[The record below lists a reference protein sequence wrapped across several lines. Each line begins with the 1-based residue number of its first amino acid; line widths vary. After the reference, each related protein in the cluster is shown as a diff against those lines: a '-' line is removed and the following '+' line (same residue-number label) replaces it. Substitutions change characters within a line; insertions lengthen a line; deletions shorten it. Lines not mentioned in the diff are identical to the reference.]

1 MGYLRMNAKD
11 WLGHLVPLMDIKD
24 VVINYAENN
33 PINGNQPVGKMS
45 YNIAHSTYYYQVD
58 KEIPFNLVRG
68 SGSLTFS
75 DIPKAVA
82 FLKKCKN
89 DHVIIKNSQ
98 GNRLMLQCGNK
109 KMSIPCYDSVT
120 AQRVISFKTLVRGM
134 VNEGY
139 QTFGNVALSQRGTIV
154 MNDILDIASL
164 GKLVAN
170 DSDFEVKM
178 NQKEG
183 EFALKA
189 FKTNS
194 TSMFVSTTVDNGE
207 GTEGTV
213 TSSFGPWILPC
224 LKLLSKD
231 MPADVYMGNS
241 TVLVIEQEDE
251 LLIVI
256 DQE

>member
-24 VVINYAENN
+24 VVFHYRSN
-33 PINGNQPVGKMS
+33 PPVATTPSKGQMS

-58 KEIPFNLVRG
+58 EEIPLTHVTG
-68 SGSLTFS
+68 TGSLTFS

-89 DHVIIKNSQ
+89 DPVIIKNSQ

-120 AQRVISFKTLVRGM
+120 AQRVISFKTLVRSM

-139 QTFGNVALSQRGTIV
+139 QTFGNVALSQRGTIM

-207 GTEGTV
+207 GTEGTI

-224 LKLLSKD
+224 LKLLTKD
-231 MPADVYMGNS
+231 MPANVYMGNS

>member
-1 MGYLRMNAKD
+1 MGYLRLNAKD
-11 WLGHLVPLMDIKD
+11 WLGHLVPLMDVKD
-24 VVINYAENN
+24 VVINYAD
-33 PINGNQPVGKMS
+33 GKLA
-45 YNIAHSTYYYQVD
+45 YDIAHSTYYYQVD
-58 KEIPFNLVRG
+58 EEIPSDCVNG

-89 DHVIIKNSQ
+89 DQVTIKNSQ
-98 GNRLMLQCGNK
+98 GNRLMIQCGNK
-109 KMSIPCYDSVT
+109 KMSIPCFDSVT
-120 AQRVISFKTLVRGM
+120 AQRVSSFKNLVSAM
-134 VNEGY
+134 TNSGY
-139 QTFGNVALSQRGTIV
+139 VTFGSVTLSQRGSIV

-194 TSMFVSTTVDNGE
+194 TSMFVSTTLDDGD
-207 GTEGTV
+207 GSDGTV
-213 TSSFGPWILPC
+213 TSSFGPWVLPC
-224 LKLLSKD
+224 LNLLSKD
-231 MPADVYMGNS
+231 IASNVYMGSS
-241 TVLVIEQEDE
+241 TVLVIEQEDR
-251 LLIVI
+251 LLIVL

>member
-1 MGYLRMNAKD
+1 MGYLRLNAKD
-11 WLGHLVPLMDIKD
+11 WLGHLVPLMDVKD
-24 VVINYAENN
+24 VVINYAD
-33 PINGNQPVGKMS
+33 GKLA
-45 YNIAHSTYYYQVD
+45 YDIAHSTYYYQVD
-58 KEIPFNLVRG
+58 EEIPSDCVNG

-89 DHVIIKNSQ
+89 ERVTIKNSH

-120 AQRVISFKTLVRGM
+120 AQRVSSFKNLVSGM
-134 VNEGY
+134 TQNGY
-139 QTFGNVALSQRGTIV
+139 QTFGNATLSQRGTIV

-178 NQKEG
+178 NQTEE

-194 TSMFVSTTVDNGE
+194 TSMFVSTSIDNGE
-207 GTEGTV
+207 GIEGTV

-224 LKLLSKD
+224 LRLLAKD
-231 MPADVYMGNS
+231 VPSNVYMGNA
-241 TVLVIEQEDE
+241 TVLVIEQEDR

>member
-1 MGYLRMNAKD
+1 MGYLRLSAKD
-11 WLGHLVPLMDIKD
+11 WLRHLVPLMDVKD
-24 VVINYAENN
+24 VVINYAD
-33 PINGNQPVGKMS
+33 GKLA
-45 YNIAHSTYYYQVD
+45 YDIAHSTYYFQVD
-58 KEIPFNLVRG
+58 EEIPIVHGIYDFMSGR
-68 SGSLTFS
+68 GSLTFS

-89 DHVIIKNSQ
+89 AQVTIKNSQ

-120 AQRVISFKTLVRGM
+120 AQRVSSFKNLVSGM
-134 VNEGY
+134 TQSGH
-139 QTFGNVALSQRGTIV
+139 QTFGNASLSQNGTIV

-178 NQKEG
+178 NQTEE

-194 TSMFVSTTVDNGE
+194 TSMFVSTSIDNGE
-207 GTEGTV
+207 GIEGTV

-224 LKLLSKD
+224 LKLLAKD
-231 MPADVYMGNS
+231 VPSNVYMGNA
-241 TVLVIEQEDE
+241 TVLVIEQEDR

>member
-1 MGYLRMNAKD
+1 MGYLRLNAKD
-11 WLGHLVPLMDIKD
+11 WLGHLVPLMDVKD
-24 VVINYAENN
+24 VVINYAD
-33 PINGNQPVGKMS
+33 GKLA
-45 YNIAHSTYYYQVD
+45 YDIAHSTYYYQVD
-58 KEIPFNLVRG
+58 EEIPSDCVNG

-89 DHVIIKNSQ
+89 DQVTIKNSQ
-98 GNRLMLQCGNK
+98 GNRLMIQCGNK
-109 KMSIPCYDSVT
+109 KMSIPCFDSVT
-120 AQRVISFKTLVRGM
+120 AQRVSSFKNLVSAM
-134 VNEGY
+134 TNSGY
-139 QTFGNVALSQRGTIV
+139 VTFGSVTLSQRGSIV

-194 TSMFVSTTVDNGE
+194 TSMFVSTTLDDGD
-207 GTEGTV
+207 GSDGTV
-213 TSSFGPWILPC
+213 TSSFGPWVLPC
-224 LKLLSKD
+224 LNLLSKD
-231 MPADVYMGNS
+231 ITSNVYMGSS
-241 TVLVIEQEDE
+241 TVLVIEQEDR